1 MPYSI
6 PNAINVLQMYLNL
19 QVEEQD
25 ALVKNLQKQL
35 KEAESLLS
43 NTIYQ
48 ANNATLFQ
56 SI

>member
-1 MPYSI
+1 MPFSI
-6 PNAINVLQMYLNL
+6 PKAINVLQMYLNL